1 MAGSPAIKAST
12 TQGIVFGNGEN
23 QEQIRFQRHYKV
35 EITQKSAN
43 PSISVYGN
51 DPDEMIREI
60 METYDKLT
68 NEFAKRNKA
77 VGPISS

>member
-1 MAGSPAIKAST
+1 MNYLAKTNS
-12 TQGIVFGNGEN
+12 GIVFGNNEN
-23 QEQIRFQRHYKV
+23 QETIRFQRHYKV

-51 DPDEMIREI
+51 DPDAMIKEI

-68 NEFAKRNKA
+68 REFNKRNKA